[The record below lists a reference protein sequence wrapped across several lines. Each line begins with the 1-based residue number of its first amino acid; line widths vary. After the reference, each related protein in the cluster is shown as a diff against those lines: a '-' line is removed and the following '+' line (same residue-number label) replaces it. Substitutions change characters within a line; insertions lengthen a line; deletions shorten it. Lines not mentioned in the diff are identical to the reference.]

1 MAQLIRRT
9 KQGKVLSTREVSFG
23 VFPEDPPYLGVRT
36 VPEGIANYEIVLK
49 LTPGEAFIL
58 SRNLVRVLDETHQKR
73 QGRLRTLWERL
84 MDF

>member
-1 MAQLIRRT
+1 MAQLIRRNQ
-9 KQGKVLSTREVSFG
+9 QGNTVSTQEVSFG
-23 VFPEDPPYLGVRT
+23 VFPEDSSHIGVRL
-36 VPEGIANYEIVLK
+36 VPEGTSNYENVLK